1 MNLRYLIIF
10 SLLFLLSGCSSL
22 VSNTS
27 WPVSI
32 NSPTPEATF
41 SITDKN
47 GKEVFKGGV
56 PATVNLKS
64 GRGFF
69 KPGKYSITISSPGFT
84 SVTLPVRAKLNG
96 WYFSNL
102 IYGGFIGLLI
112 VDPITGAMYKI
123 KDPLINQVL
132 SPSTSNVE
140 SLKIMNL
147 CDIPVSWKK
156 SLEPVN

>member
-1 MNLRYLIIF
+1 MNLRYLIIY
-10 SLLFLLSGCSSL
+10 SLPFLLSGCASL

-32 NSPTPEATF
+32 NSSSPEATF
-41 SITDKN
+41 SITDKS
-47 GKEVFKGGV
+47 GREVFKGAV

-64 GRGFF
+64 GRGYF
-69 KPGKYSITISSPGFT
+69 KPGKYSVIISSPGFT
-84 SVTLPVRAKLNG
+84 SMTLPVKAKLNG

-102 IYGGFIGLLI
+102 IYGGVIGLLI

-123 KDPLINQVL
+123 KDPLINQAL

-140 SLKIMNL
+140 ELKIINIADL
-147 CDIPVSWKK
+147 GDGFLKYLDKI
-156 SLEPVN
+156 E